1 MTARRLAV
9 LLLAL
14 CVPPSAV
21 FGESESSLEL
31 RDTRLTE
38 TERVQ
43 RAEAWGLRIEEW
55 QRYETLMQGQR
66 GLWSPELDPILVL
79 GIHARSDDERRRYAE
94 LAVEQERTRVA
105 GELAFQRAYD
115 AAWQR
120 LYPDELM
127 IDMPASARN
136 GPRDS
141 AVPEG
146 GGNTRRVLLFTRT
159 TECPACDALLPDV
172 LARARALQAGLDIF
186 LLDTGPGDEA
196 ACAPGRQSRGFRSS
210 ACVRGRSRST
220 TTKGR
225 PRGSGSG
232 RRRRPWRCRRR
243 EGCVRSISRN
253 CASGIGAVTLIGAL
267 GGAAGDTVAAIPPA
281 YVEAAQAYAVP
292 PEILF
297 AVALAESELLLT
309 SNRVMPWPWTLNVE
323 GEEERYRNRLETWEA
338 ISRHLAKGRRSIDI
352 GLMQVNWRWHRER
365 LRDPWTALDPQF
377 NLRAGASI
385 LHELY
390 QEDGDW
396 VTAIGRYH
404 APAGTLAARQRAA
417 AYRARVLER
426 LERLQP

>member
-1 MTARRLAV
+1 MTARRAAV

-14 CVPPSAV
+14 WVPPSAV

-136 GPRDS
+136 EPRDS

-196 ACAPGRQSRGFRSS
+196 VVRTWAAEQGIPVERVRARQITLNHDQGTAARLGIREEAP
-210 ACVRGRSRST
+210 ALALST
-220 TTKGR
+220 TG
-225 PRGSGSG
+225 G
-232 RRRRPWRCRRR
+232 
-243 EGCVRSISRN
+243 VR
-253 CASGIGAVTLIGAL
+253 
-267 GGAAGDTVAAIPPA
+267 AID
-281 YVEAAQAYAVP
+281 
-292 PEILF
+292 
-297 AVALAESELLLT
+297 LAE
-309 SNRVMPWPWTLNVE
+309 
-323 GEEERYRNRLETWEA
+323 
-338 ISRHLAKGRRSIDI
+338 
-352 GLMQVNWRWHRER
+352 
-365 LRDPWTALDPQF
+365 LR
-377 NLRAGASI
+377 
-385 LHELY
+385 
-390 QEDGDW
+390 
-396 VTAIGRYH
+396 
-404 APAGTLAARQRAA
+404 
-417 AYRARVLER
+417 
-426 LERLQP
+426 

>member
-1 MTARRLAV
+1 M
-9 LLLAL
+9 
-14 CVPPSAV
+14 
-21 FGESESSLEL
+21 
-31 RDTRLTE
+31 
-38 TERVQ
+38 
-43 RAEAWGLRIEEW
+43 
-55 QRYETLMQGQR
+55 
-66 GLWSPELDPILVL
+66 
-79 GIHARSDDERRRYAE
+79 
-94 LAVEQERTRVA
+94 
-105 GELAFQRAYD
+105 
-115 AAWQR
+115 
-120 LYPDELM
+120 
-127 IDMPASARN
+127 
-136 GPRDS
+136 
-141 AVPEG
+141 
-146 GGNTRRVLLFTRT
+146 
-159 TECPACDALLPDV
+159 
-172 LARARALQAGLDIF
+172 
-186 LLDTGPGDEA
+186 
-196 ACAPGRQSRGFRSS
+196 
-210 ACVRGRSRST
+210 
-220 TTKGR
+220 
-225 PRGSGSG
+225 
-232 RRRRPWRCRRR
+232 
-243 EGCVRSISRN
+243 RSISRN

-404 APAGTLAARQRAA
+404 APAGTPAARQRAA